1 VTSLC
6 IRLRS
11 SESANISLTINNA
24 TDVMKV
30 KDKTPKQLHSKRLDT
45 INRCKSYSMFP
56 KFYGVDEPIVPAPI
70 NYAIH
75 IVTSQNL

>member
-1 VTSLC
+1 
-6 IRLRS
+6 
-11 SESANISLTINNA
+11 
-24 TDVMKV
+24 MKV

-45 INRCKSYSMFP
+45 INQCKSYSMFP

-75 IVTSQNL
+75 RVKSRHRIYSHDTIAILWV